1 MKDFLGN
8 ELSVNDEV
16 VYIDKGGCGSVNLR
30 LGKIT
35 EIKRG
40 LIYIDPKYEDHY
52 VSEDGC
58 SFRDRVRSVSIM
70 KLNKS

>member
-16 VYIDKGGCGSVNLR
+16 VYIDKDGCGSVNLR
-30 LGKIT
+30 LGKIS

-40 LIYIDPKYEDHY
+40 LIYIDPKYDDHY
-52 VSEDGC
+52 ISEEGIL
-58 SFRDRVRSVSIM
+58 FRNRVRSVSVM
-70 KLNKS
+70 KLNKT